1 MRGIFLKIKNRFS
14 FLVNDLKIDL
24 KYFSLELALVKFING
39 ISYKGSFLKKINK
52 WSQNKKNHYILKYL
66 SKNYGYIIEKYKN
79 EKETA
84 LYSEKKYIW
93 ICWLQGEELAP
104 KLVKNCIDSIRR
116 HANNHE
122 VVLINMENYKNYI
135 KIPKYILDKYQKGI
149 ISNAHFSDIIRMTLL
164 RDYGGL
170 WIDATVFFTKDIP
183 NNVFDKVF
191 FSCKSPKV
199 ETNYISGLQ
208 WTSFII
214 GGKKNSLFYR
224 YILDFY
230 LDYWRNEDIIIDYL
244 LIDYII
250 YLGYHKINNIKIA
263 IDKNPINNLK
273 RDELAA
279 IFNQEFD
286 LEKYK
291 KIIESDTY
299 FFKLSWREKFKEKTD
314 EGRDTFYTVF
324 LNKYN
329 ELICKY

>member
-1 MRGIFLKIKNRFS
+1 MKEILLKIKKRLAVVFKE
-14 FLVNDLKIDL
+14 LIIDL
-24 KYFSLELALVKFING
+24 KYFTFNLAIIRFINSITYRG
-39 ISYKGSFLKKINK
+39 TLLKKINK
-52 WSQNKKNHYILKYL
+52 WSLEARHEQILKYL
-66 SKNYGYIIEKYKN
+66 LHKYSYIIEKYQKEN
-79 EKETA
+79 ETA
-84 LYSEKKYIW
+84 ENSESKNIW
-93 ICWLQGEELAP
+93 ICWLQGEESAP
-104 KLVKNCIDSIRR
+104 QLVKNCIDSIMR

-122 VVLINMENYKNYI
+122 VILITIENYKDYI
-135 KIPKYILDKYQKGI
+135 KIPNYILDKYQKGI

-170 WIDATVFFTKDIP
+170 WIDATVFCTKDIP
-183 NNVFDKVF
+183 NDIFDKVF

-199 ETNYISGLQ
+199 ETHFISGFQ
-208 WTSFII
+208 WTSFVI

-230 LDYWRNEDIIIDYL
+230 LEYWQNEDIIIDYL

-263 IDKNPINNLK
+263 MDKNPINNLK

-299 FFKLSWREKFKEKTD
+299 LYKLSWREKFREKTD
-314 EGRDTFYTVF
+314 DGNDTFYNKF
-324 LNKYN
+324 LKEYK
-329 ELICKY
+329 EIFQK

>member
-1 MRGIFLKIKNRFS
+1 MLLKIKRK
-14 FLVNDLKIDL
+14 LKEIFREFNIDR
-24 KYFSLELALVKFING
+24 KYFSYKLAFIKLINNITYRG
-39 ISYKGSFLKKINK
+39 VFFRKINK
-52 WSQNKKNHYILKYL
+52 WSLQKRHNEILKYILKKYT
-66 SKNYGYIIEKYKN
+66 YIIEKYQQKD
-79 EKETA
+79 ETA
-84 LYSEKKYIW
+84 ENSRKQNIW

-104 KLVKNCIDSIRR
+104 QLVKNCIDSIRR

-122 VVLINMENYKNYI
+122 VILITIENYKDYI
-135 KIPKYILDKYQKGI
+135 KMPNYILDKYQKGI

-170 WIDATVFFTKDIP
+170 WIDATVFCTKDIP
-183 NNVFDKVF
+183 NDVFDKVF

-230 LDYWRNEDIIIDYL
+230 LEYWKNEDMIIDYL

-263 IDKNPINNLK
+263 MDKNQINNLK

-299 FFKLSWREKFKEKTD
+299 LYKLSWREKFREKTD
-314 EGRDTFYTVF
+314 DGKDTFYNIF
-324 LNKYN
+324 LNKYD

>member
-1 MRGIFLKIKNRFS
+1 MLLKIKRK
-14 FLVNDLKIDL
+14 LKEIFREFNIDR
-24 KYFSLELALVKFING
+24 KYFSYKLAFIKLINNITYRG
-39 ISYKGSFLKKINK
+39 VFFRKINK
-52 WSQNKKNHYILKYL
+52 WSLQKRHNEILKYILKKYT
-66 SKNYGYIIEKYKN
+66 YIIEKYQQ
-79 EKETA
+79 EDETA
-84 LYSEKKYIW
+84 ENSRKQNIW

-104 KLVKNCIDSIRR
+104 QLVKNCIDSIRR

-122 VVLINMENYKNYI
+122 VILITIENYKDYI
-135 KIPKYILDKYQKGI
+135 KIPNYILDKYQKGI

-170 WIDATVFFTKDIP
+170 WIDTTVFCTKDIP
-183 NNVFDKVF
+183 NDVFDKVF

-199 ETNYISGLQ
+199 ETNFISGLQ
-208 WTSFII
+208 WTSFVI

-230 LDYWRNEDIIIDYL
+230 LEYWRNEDIIIDYL

-263 IDKNPINNLK
+263 MDKNPINNLK

-279 IFNQEFD
+279 IFNQEFN

-291 KIIESDTY
+291 KIIDSDTY
-299 FFKLSWREKFKEKTD
+299 LYKLSWREKFKEKTD
-314 EGRDTFYTVF
+314 EGKDTFYNVF
-324 LNKYN
+324 LNEYD
-329 ELICKY
+329 ELICKD

>member
-1 MRGIFLKIKNRFS
+1 MILKIKRK
-14 FLVNDLKIDL
+14 LKEIFREFNIDR
-24 KYFSLELALVKFING
+24 KYFSYKLAFIKLINNITYRG
-39 ISYKGSFLKKINK
+39 VFFRKINK
-52 WSQNKKNHYILKYL
+52 WSLQKRHSEILKYILKKYT
-66 SKNYGYIIEKYKN
+66 YIIEKYQQ
-79 EKETA
+79 EDETA
-84 LYSEKKYIW
+84 ENSRKQNIW

-104 KLVKNCIDSIRR
+104 QLVKNCIDSIRR

-122 VVLINMENYKNYI
+122 VILITIENYKDYI
-135 KIPKYILDKYQKGI
+135 KIPNYILDKYQKGI

-170 WIDATVFFTKDIP
+170 WIDATVFCTKDIP
-183 NNVFDKVF
+183 NGVFDKVF

-230 LDYWRNEDIIIDYL
+230 LEYWKNEDMIIDYL

-263 IDKNPINNLK
+263 MDKNQINNLK

-299 FFKLSWREKFKEKTD
+299 LYKLSWREKFREKTD
-314 EGRDTFYTVF
+314 DGKDTFYNIF
-324 LNKYN
+324 LNKYD

>member
-1 MRGIFLKIKNRFS
+1 MLLKIKRK
-14 FLVNDLKIDL
+14 LKEIFREFNIDR
-24 KYFSLELALVKFING
+24 KYFSYKLAFIKLINNITYRG
-39 ISYKGSFLKKINK
+39 VFFRKINK
-52 WSQNKKNHYILKYL
+52 WSLQKRHNEILKYILKKYT
-66 SKNYGYIIEKYKN
+66 YIIEKYQQ
-79 EKETA
+79 EDETA
-84 LYSEKKYIW
+84 ENSRKQNIW

-104 KLVKNCIDSIRR
+104 QLVKNCIDSIRR

-122 VVLINMENYKNYI
+122 VILITIENYKDYI
-135 KIPKYILDKYQKGI
+135 KIPNYILDKYQKGI
-149 ISNAHFSDIIRMTLL
+149 ISNAHFSDIIRMKLL

-170 WIDATVFFTKDIP
+170 WIDATVFCTKDIP
-183 NNVFDKVF
+183 NGVFDKVF

-199 ETNYISGLQ
+199 ETNYISGFQ

-230 LDYWRNEDIIIDYL
+230 LEYWKNEDMIIDYL

-263 IDKNPINNLK
+263 MDKNQINNLK

-299 FFKLSWREKFKEKTD
+299 LYKLSWREKFREKTD
-314 EGRDTFYTVF
+314 DGKDTFYNIF
-324 LNKYN
+324 LNKYD